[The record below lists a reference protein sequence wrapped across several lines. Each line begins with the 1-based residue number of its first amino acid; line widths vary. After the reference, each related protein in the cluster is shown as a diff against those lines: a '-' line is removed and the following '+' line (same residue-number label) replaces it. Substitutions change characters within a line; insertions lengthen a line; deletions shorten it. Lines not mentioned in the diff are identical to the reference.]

1 MGQASALNLPFHLL
15 RSMRP
20 RQWLKNLLLF
30 AGIIFSHNYGH
41 FDLLGRAVAG
51 FSLFCLLSGSVYILN
66 DLQDVEADRLHPVKR
81 KRPIASGAVSPG
93 LARSFAMIGAL
104 VALGGGFC
112 LSVAFGV
119 VALLYFLLTLSYSFY
134 FKHVAI
140 VDILLLALGF
150 VLRSVAGVFVIRVP
164 DGPFVPLTPWFIV
177 CVLFLALFI
186 AICKRRS
193 ELVNLGEAG
202 ECRNVLAD
210 YNAAFLDQIINISAG
225 MAIISYALYLVT
237 VTSVKNDPSG
247 NRGLLM
253 LSSLPFVIFG
263 VFRYLLL
270 VYKRNEGEAPD
281 KIIFKDR
288 ALALN
293 VFIWLVIMIFLHK
306 PS

>member
-1 MGQASALNLPFHLL
+1 
-15 RSMRP
+15 MRP
-20 RQWLKNLLLF
+20 RQWLKNLLVF
-30 AGIIFSHNYGH
+30 AGIIFSHNYGRL
-41 FDLLGRAVAG
+41 DLLERSVVG
-51 FSLFCLLSGSVYILN
+51 FALFCLLSGSVYILN
-66 DLQDVEADRLHPVKR
+66 DLQDIELDRLHPVKR
-81 KRPIASGAVSPG
+81 KRPIASGAVNPT
-93 LARSFAMIGAL
+93 LALWFAVAGVL
-104 VALGGGFC
+104 VALSCGFF
-112 LSVAFGV
+112 LSFTFGV

-140 VDILLLALGF
+140 IDILLLALGF
-150 VLRSVAGVFVIRVP
+150 VLRSVAGVFIIRVT
-164 DGPFVPLTPWFIV
+164 DGPSVPLTPWFIV
-177 CVLFLALFI
+177 CVMFLALFV

-210 YNAAFLDQIINISAG
+210 YNLAFLDQIINISAG
-225 MAIISYALYLVT
+225 MAVISYSLYLVT
-237 VTSVKNDPSG
+237 TEKNDLSG

-253 LSSLPFVIFG
+253 LSTLPFVIFG

-288 ALALN
+288 ALAIN

>member
-1 MGQASALNLPFHLL
+1 VGVAL
-15 RSMRP
+15 
-20 RQWLKNLLLF
+20 
-30 AGIIFSHNYGH
+30 
-41 FDLLGRAVAG
+41 VCG
-51 FSLFCLLSGSVYILN
+51 FLLS
-66 DLQDVEADRLHPVKR
+66 P
-81 KRPIASGAVSPG
+81 
-93 LARSFAMIGAL
+93 
-104 VALGGGFC
+104 
-112 LSVAFGV
+112 AFGA

-134 FKHVAI
+134 LKHVAI

-150 VLRSVAGVFVIRVP
+150 VVRSVAGVFIIQVP
-164 DGPFVPLTPWFIV
+164 GGPVVQLTPWFIV

-210 YNAAFLDQIINISAG
+210 YNVAFLDQIINISAG

-237 VTSVKNDPSG
+237 VVQYDPSG

-253 LSSLPFVIFG
+253 LSTLPFVIFG

-270 VYKRNEGEAPD
+270 VYKQNEGEAPD
-281 KIIFKDR
+281 KLLFKDR
-288 ALALN
+288 ALAVN
-293 VFIWLVIMIFLHK
+293 VLIWLIIMILLHK

>member
-1 MGQASALNLPFHLL
+1 MAQVSTLNVLLALL

-30 AGIIFSHNYGH
+30 AGIIFSHNYSH
-41 FDLLGRAVAG
+41 LDLLGRSVAG
-51 FSLFCLLSGSVYILN
+51 FILFCLLSGSVYILN

-81 KRPIASGAVSPG
+81 RRPIASGTVNPA
-93 LARSFAMIGAL
+93 LARWFAVVGVL
-104 VALGGGFC
+104 VALACGFF
-112 LSVAFGV
+112 LSLAFGV
-119 VALLYFLLTLSYSFY
+119 VALLYFLSTLSYSFY

-150 VLRSVAGVFVIRVP
+150 VLRSVAGVFIIRVI

-210 YNAAFLDQIINISAG
+210 YNVAFLDQIINISAG
-225 MAIISYALYLVT
+225 MAIISYSLYLVT
-237 VTSVKNDPSG
+237 TVKNDPSG
-247 NRGLLM
+247 NHGLLM
-253 LSSLPFVIFG
+253 LSTLPFVIFG
-263 VFRYLLL
+263 MFRYLLL

-288 ALALN
+288 ALAIN
-293 VFIWLVIMIFLHK
+293 VLIWLVFMIFLHK
-306 PS
+306 PN

>member
-1 MGQASALNLPFHLL
+1 MAQASVFPVLLSLL

-20 RQWLKNLLLF
+20 RQWVKNLLLF
-30 AGIIFSHNYGH
+30 AGIVFSHNFSH
-41 FDLLGRAVAG
+41 WDLLGRSVAG
-51 FSLFCLLSGSVYILN
+51 FILFCLLSGSVYILN
-66 DLQDVEADRLHPVKR
+66 DLQDIEADRLHPVKR
-81 KRPIASGAVSPG
+81 KRPIASGSVGPA
-93 LARSFAMIGAL
+93 LARWFAL
-104 VALGGGFC
+104 VGVGVALVCGFL
-112 LSVAFGV
+112 LSPAFGA

-134 FKHVAI
+134 LKHVAI

-150 VLRSVAGVFVIRVP
+150 VVRSVAGVFIIQVP
-164 DGPFVPLTPWFIV
+164 GGPVVQLTPWFIV

-210 YNAAFLDQIINISAG
+210 YNVAFLDQIINISAG

-237 VTSVKNDPSG
+237 VVQYDPSG

-253 LSSLPFVIFG
+253 LSTLPFVIFG

-270 VYKRNEGEAPD
+270 VYKQNEGEAPD
-281 KIIFKDR
+281 KLLFKDR
-288 ALALN
+288 ALAVN
-293 VFIWLVIMIFLHK
+293 VLIWLIIMILLHK